1 MGLDSVE
8 LVMSVE
14 EHFGI
19 TIPDDDASTLTT
31 VGKLHYWVVNQLQRL
46 KRPEVDS
53 TVVFQELRQ
62 LICDQLGI
70 APDRVI
76 AEARFVQDLHVD

>member
-1 MGLDSVE
+1 MKTFLAMQLLLFVPQGTMFCGSERMRRAL
-8 LVMSVE
+8 
-14 EHFGI
+14 
-19 TIPDDDASTLTT
+19 P
-31 VGKLHYWVVNQLQRL
+31 KLHFWVVNELRRL

-76 AEARFVQDLHVD
+76 PEVRFVQDLHVD

>member
-14 EHFGI
+14 KHFGI
-19 TIPDDDASTLTT
+19 TIPDYDASTLTT
-31 VGKLHYWVVNQLQRL
+31 VGKLHCWVVHELTRL

-76 AEARFVQDLHVD
+76 PEARFVQDLHVD

>member
-14 EHFGI
+14 KHFAV
-19 TIPDDDASTLTT
+19 TIPDTDASTLTT
-31 VGKLHYWVVNQLQRL
+31 VGKLHDWVVNELQRL
-46 KRPEVDS
+46 GRPEVDPS
-53 TVVFQELRQ
+53 AVFNGIRQ

-70 APDRVI
+70 EPERVTRN
-76 AEARFVQDLHVD
+76 ARFIQDLHVD

>member
-8 LVMSVE
+8 LVMNAE

-19 TIPDDDASTLTT
+19 EIPDHVAETLFT
-31 VGKLHYWVVNQLQRL
+31 VGDLHGFVVAELNRSG
-46 KRPEVDS
+46 RPQDPGI
-53 TVVFQELRQ
+53 VFGELRE

-70 APDRVI
+70 EPERVVP
-76 AEARFVQDLHVD
+76 AARLVQELRID

>member
-8 LVMSVE
+8 LVMNVE

-19 TIPDDDASTLTT
+19 EIPDRIAETLFT
-31 VGKLHYWVVNQLQRL
+31 VGDLHGFVVAELNRRG
-46 KRPEVDS
+46 RPQDPEA
-53 TVVFQELRQ
+53 VFGELRE

-70 APDRVI
+70 EPERVVP
-76 AEARFVQDLHVD
+76 AARFVQDLRID

>member
-31 VGKLHYWVVNQLQRL
+31 VGNL
-46 KRPEVDS
+46 
-53 TVVFQELRQ
+53 
-62 LICDQLGI
+62 LGFERTHRCRWR
-70 APDRVI
+70 PDRLLSANTGRSVGLN
-76 AEARFVQDLHVD
+76 ARREAAVPGRRP

>member
-19 TIPDDDASTLTT
+19 TIPDADASTLTT
-31 VGKLHYWVVNQLQRL
+31 VGRLHSWVVNELQRL

-53 TVVFQELRQ
+53 TVVFQELRK

-70 APDRVI
+70 AADRVI
-76 AEARFVQDLHVD
+76 PEARFVQDLHVD

>member
-8 LVMSVE
+8 LVLNAE

-19 TIPDDDASTLTT
+19 EIPDHVAETLFT
-31 VGKLHYWVVNQLQRL
+31 VGDLHGFIVAELNRTG
-46 KRPEVDS
+46 RPQSAEI
-53 TVVFQELRQ
+53 VFAELRE

-70 APDRVI
+70 EPERVVP
-76 AEARFVQDLHVD
+76 AARFVQDLRID